1 MACQLAIFY
10 CRPLKFK
17 IKVTNIFFIWH
28 TSVVLFQ
35 SIPVIT
41 YFRNLVVH
49 YYDTLKWRH
58 GQVKRFLFQRIHDFV
73 EQERT
78 FSFLKIN
85 HGFWDMLE
93 PIELY
98 ESWLNSFKEAK
109 VLTKTLSISN
119 IMMSDYVNELMHL
132 LELYRIGLSD
142 VEIFASV
149 SAVPLQRIMRKKKG
163 KMPF

>member
-1 MACQLAIFY
+1 
-10 CRPLKFK
+10 
-17 IKVTNIFFIWH
+17 
-28 TSVVLFQ
+28 
-35 SIPVIT
+35 
-41 YFRNLVVH
+41 
-49 YYDTLKWRH
+49 
-58 GQVKRFLFQRIHDFV
+58 
-73 EQERT
+73 
-78 FSFLKIN
+78 
-85 HGFWDMLE
+85 MLE